1 MSNHAAFPVT
11 ENISLFEKNCPAYLT
26 ACPVCNAT
34 NSPIRANNGPGSS
47 REFEMRSQHTEKMD
61 TQTNTSSY
69 DANSLETAQTH
80 LAAIQSQLPARRALT
95 PKQRQALAIVGDK
108 NLAFVSQ
115 AVELCVA
122 NPEILPRAIDVA
134 ETTQKADAHTRL
146 LRLEA
151 RIEQTLEAV
160 RDVRIQLGNELYAL
174 CLTVYELTG
183 RAHLGAGMKSGRAT
197 LERRFKKTKPISS
210 ETPPPEVA
218 S

>member
-1 MSNHAAFPVT
+1 MGIRDAFTRDNNMSYSA
-11 ENISLFEKNCPAYLT
+11 
-26 ACPVCNAT
+26 
-34 NSPIRANNGPGSS
+34 
-47 REFEMRSQHTEKMD
+47 D
-61 TQTNTSSY
+61 TSSY
-69 DANSLETAQTH
+69 DTHSLEAAQSN

-95 PKQRQALAIVGDK
+95 PKQRQTLASVGDK

-115 AVELCVA
+115 AVEICVA
-122 NPEILPRAIDVA
+122 NPEILPRAIDA
-134 ETTQKADAHTRL
+134 DETVEKADAHTHL

-160 RDVRIQLGNELYAL
+160 RDVRIQLGNELYAV

-197 LERRFKKTKPISS
+197 LERRFKKPKPASP